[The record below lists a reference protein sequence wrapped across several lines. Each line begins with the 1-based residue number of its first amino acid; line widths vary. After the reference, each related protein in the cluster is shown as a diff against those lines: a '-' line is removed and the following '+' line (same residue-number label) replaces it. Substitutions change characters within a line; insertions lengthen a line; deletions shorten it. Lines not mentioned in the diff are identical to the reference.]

1 MLETDYSAERTDL
14 PVERAEAESPIE
26 TETLERARTIHP
38 IPLATMLSLT
48 NLSTMVM
55 RKTWSVQE
63 TPDVSDNESEEKK
76 SPEKEHSKD
85 ITFMKVPRMHSSQL
99 DDDEIEAKPQS
110 IFKKYEKY
118 VIVVLGGLSGFW
130 SSISSPIYVPV
141 LSQIEE
147 SFKVGELEV
156 NATLVV
162 YSIFQG
168 LGPVVFSNLADSTG
182 RRPIV
187 LVCLLLYAIANV
199 VIAVNHSFA
208 GLVVLRCIQ
217 AFGISSTISVGSGIA
232 SDITNR
238 AERASFIGLTT
249 GLALLGQA
257 FGAFIGGMISS
268 AFGWRAIFWF
278 LAICAS
284 ITFLVIYLLLP
295 ETAAKIVGVR
305 ADRLPN
311 RWTFITVAP
320 IMKTRLFKQRLVGS
334 EEPKAAF
341 KDPQTGS
348 SSQLPPP
355 KKVAFN
361 LFKPLKILGIRL
373 VYMTLIPAS
382 LCYALWL
389 MMLTSLSH
397 ALTKDYGFSLDQ
409 VALAY
414 IPSGLGGL
422 AGSVSIGEML
432 DYSYKRS
439 LRKSQKEGC
448 RFSVLRSRLIVSAL
462 PSCLCVAAS
471 LTFAWTLQLHGPIA
485 VVIIASCIIAYGA
498 MNWLTISS
506 TVVVDVNPA
515 QASGSCACVNL
526 TRCWCAALFVGVLS
540 QMESMGM
547 GWCYTLMAILCG
559 VASFCVV
566 YLYVEEGKR

>member
-1 MLETDYSAERTDL
+1 MLETYHSAKTTAPL
-14 PVERAEAESPIE
+14 VVVAEADSPVE

-38 IPLATMLSLT
+38 IPLTTMLSLT
-48 NLSTMVM
+48 NLSSMVM
-55 RKTWSVQE
+55 RKTWSAYE
-63 TPDVSDNESEEKK
+63 TPDVSDTEGDEKK
-76 SPEKEHSKD
+76 LLKKEHTKD
-85 ITFMKVPRMHSSQL
+85 ITFMNLPRMHSSLL

-130 SSISSPIYVPV
+130 SSISSPIYMPV
-141 LSQIEE
+141 LSQIGE
-147 SFKVGELEV
+147 SFNVGELEV

-168 LGPVVFSNLADSTG
+168 LGPVVFSNLADATG

-187 LVCLLLYAIANV
+187 LVCLLLYAVVNV

-284 ITFLVIYLLLP
+284 VTFLVIYFLLP

-305 ADRLPN
+305 ADRLPTK
-311 RWTFITVAP
+311 WKFITVAP
-320 IMKTRLFKQRLVGS
+320 IMNTRLFKQRLVAS
-334 EEPKAAF
+334 EEPKVAS

-348 SSQLPPP
+348 SSELPPA

-361 LFKPLKILGIRL
+361 LFKPLRILGIRQ
-373 VYMTLIPAS
+373 VYLTLIPAS
-382 LCYALWL
+382 ICYALWL

-397 ALTKDYGFSLDQ
+397 ALTKDYNFSLDQ

-422 AGSVSIGEML
+422 AGSVSIGEIL
-432 DYSYKRS
+432 DYSYRRA

-462 PSCLCVAAS
+462 PSFLCVAAS

-506 TVVVDVNPA
+506 TVVVDFNPA

-526 TRCWCAALFVGVLS
+526 TRCWCAALFVGLLT